1 MNTSV
6 WIQMA
11 AVDIIQ
17 NLLHNLVFW
26 SFLILILGGLL
37 AASWLLV
44 RLAGVSSDDM
54 SNYVDKLSLVGF
66 PVGILALITIGAGL
80 LLWSTMGDPGAQFI
94 DEYPAFDL
102 FAVAC
107 LGILGL
113 VLILRPIKDFRFGA
127 FISLAI
133 GFLGAGL
140 LVLLGAESVQL
151 LAVVF
156 IVIFIA
162 IYLSIKLIED
172 LYLLIAEVLSSP
184 IISLSV
190 GILCIVQGILQFFGL
205 SIGGILA
212 FLLGG

>member
-1 MNTSV
+1 
-6 WIQMA
+6 MA
-11 AVDIIQ
+11 AVDIVQ

-44 RLAGVSSDDM
+44 RLAGVSADDM
-54 SNYVDKLSLVGF
+54 SNYVDKLSLLGF
-66 PVGILALITIGAGL
+66 PVGVLALITIGAGL
-80 LLWSTMGDPGAQFI
+80 LLWSTMGDPGPEFI
-94 DEYPAFDL
+94 DEYPAFDIV
-102 FAVAC
+102 AVAC

-140 LVLLGAESVQL
+140 LILLGAESIQL
-151 LAVVF
+151 LAIVF

-172 LYLLIAEVLSSP
+172 LYLLVAEVLSSP

-190 GILCIVQGILQFFGL
+190 GILCIIQGILQFVGL
-205 SIGGILA
+205 SIGGIIT